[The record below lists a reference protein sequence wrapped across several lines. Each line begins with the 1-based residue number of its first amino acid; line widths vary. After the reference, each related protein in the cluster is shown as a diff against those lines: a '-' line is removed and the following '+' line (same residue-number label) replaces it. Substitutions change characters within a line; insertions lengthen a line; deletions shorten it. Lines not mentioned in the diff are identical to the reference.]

1 MLDFKV
7 IIAGGRDYDDF
18 DRLVRKIDK
27 ILSNVVK
34 KGMNI
39 IVVSGCA
46 KGADQLG
53 EKYAELR
60 GYYIEKH
67 PADWDKYGKSAGYR
81 RNAEMAKSV
90 DENIDGGLVAFWD
103 YKSRGTENMIDI
115 AKRYGLSTRVIEY

>member
-18 DRLVRKIDK
+18 DRLVVKMDK

-60 GYYIEKH
+60 GYYVEKH
-67 PADWDKYGKSAGYR
+67 PADWYKYGKSAGYR

-103 YKSRGTENMIDI
+103 YKSRGTENMIDV
-115 AKRYGLSTRVIEY
+115 AKRYGLSTRILEY